1 MSIIKKNSQV
11 KKIKIL
17 TDEDTSLRRI
27 GNIIKEARLSN
38 NKSVN
43 DLASNLKISEQ
54 QLKAIEE
61 GRDDLLPEKVF
72 VKAMIKKISE
82 KLKIDIND
90 LMNEFNNKT
99 EQIKIEE
106 IVEDVQAKE
115 KLKNPFTLIF
125 AFNILI
131 SGLIGFLASSY
142 IYNFISNINNESDTK
157 NLIKVI
163 K

>member
-1 MSIIKKNSQV
+1 MSL
-11 KKIKIL
+11 KKI
-17 TDEDTSLRRI
+17 
-27 GNIIKEARLSN
+27 GNTIKEARLSKN
-38 NKSVN
+38 QSVN
-43 DLASNLKISEQ
+43 ELASNLKISEQ

-90 LMNEFNNKT
+90 LMNEFKHQK

-106 IVEDVQAKE
+106 IVEDVQK
-115 KLKNPFTLIF
+115 KVKIKNSFTIIF
-125 AFNILI
+125 VFNIFI
-131 SGLIGFLASSY
+131 SGLIGYLASSY
-142 IYNFISNINNESDTK
+142 IYNFFSTINNETDAK
-157 NLIKVI
+157 NLIKDL

>member
-1 MSIIKKNSQV
+1 MSL
-11 KKIKIL
+11 KKI
-17 TDEDTSLRRI
+17 
-27 GNIIKEARLSN
+27 GNFIKEARLSKN
-38 NKSVN
+38 QSVKE
-43 DLASNLKISEQ
+43 LASDLKISEQ

-90 LMNEFNNKT
+90 LMNEFNNKK
-99 EQIKIEE
+99 EQIQIEE
-106 IVEDVQAKE
+106 IVEDVQTKV
-115 KLKNPFTLIF
+115 KLKKSFTLIF
-125 AFNILI
+125 IFNIFI

-142 IYNFISNINNESDTK
+142 IYNFFSNVNNESDTK
-157 NLIKVI
+157 NLIKDI

>member
-1 MSIIKKNSQV
+1 MSL
-11 KKIKIL
+11 KKI
-17 TDEDTSLRRI
+17 
-27 GNIIKEARLSN
+27 GNFIKEARVSKN
-38 NKSVN
+38 QSVN
-43 DLASNLKISEQ
+43 ELASDLKISEQ

-90 LMNEFNNKT
+90 LMSEFNNQK
-99 EQIKIEE
+99 EKIKIEE
-106 IVEDVQAKE
+106 IVEDVQTKV
-115 KLKNPFTLIF
+115 KLKNSFTLIF
-125 AFNILI
+125 IFNIFI

-142 IYNFISNINNESDTK
+142 IYNFFSNVNNESDTK
-157 NLIKVI
+157 NLIKEI

>member
-1 MSIIKKNSQV
+1 ME
-11 KKIKIL
+11 KINIH
-17 TDEDTSLRRI
+17 TDEDTSLKKI
-27 GNIIKEARLSN
+27 GNIIKEARIRK

-43 DLASNLKISEQ
+43 ELASNLKISEK
-54 QLKAIEE
+54 QLEAIEE
-61 GRDDLLPEKVF
+61 GRDDLLPEKIF

-90 LMNEFNNKT
+90 LMNEFSNKK

-106 IVEDVQAKE
+106 IVEDVQTKAN
-115 KLKNPFTLIF
+115 LKNSFTLIF
-125 AFNILI
+125 VFNIFI

-142 IYNFISNINNESDTK
+142 IYNFFSNINNESDTK
-157 NLIKVI
+157 NLIKDI

>member
-1 MSIIKKNSQV
+1 ME
-11 KKIKIL
+11 KINIH
-17 TDEDTSLRRI
+17 TNEDTSLRKI
-27 GNIIKEARLSN
+27 GSIIKEARLSK

-43 DLASNLKISEQ
+43 DLATNLKISEQ

-90 LMNEFNNKT
+90 LMNEFNNQK
-99 EQIKIEE
+99 EKIKIEE
-106 IVEDVQAKE
+106 IVEDVQTKV
-115 KLKNPFTLIF
+115 KPKNSFTLIF
-125 AFNILI
+125 VFNIFI

-142 IYNFISNINNESDTK
+142 IYNFFSNVNNESDTK
-157 NLIKVI
+157 NLIKDI

>member
-1 MSIIKKNSQV
+1 MSL
-11 KKIKIL
+11 KKIGDL
-17 TDEDTSLRRI
+17 
-27 GNIIKEARLSN
+27 IKEARLSQN
-38 NKSVN
+38 QSVN
-43 DLASNLKISEQ
+43 ELASDLKISEQ
-54 QLKAIEE
+54 QLRAIEE

-90 LMNEFNNKT
+90 LMNEFNNQK

-106 IVEDVQAKE
+106 IVENVQTKV
-115 KLKNPFTLIF
+115 KLKNSLTLIF
-125 AFNILI
+125 VFNIFI

-142 IYNFISNINNESDTK
+142 IYNFFSNVNNESDTK
-157 NLIKVI
+157 NLINEI

>member
-1 MSIIKKNSQV
+1 MSL
-11 KKIKIL
+11 KKI
-17 TDEDTSLRRI
+17 
-27 GNIIKEARLSN
+27 GNFIKEARLSKN
-38 NKSVN
+38 QSVN
-43 DLASNLKISEQ
+43 ELASDLKISEQ

-90 LMNEFNNKT
+90 LMKEFNNQK
-99 EQIKIEE
+99 EKIKIEE
-106 IVEDVQAKE
+106 IVEDVQTKV
-115 KLKNPFTLIF
+115 KLKNSFTLTF
-125 AFNILI
+125 VFNIFI

-142 IYNFISNINNESDTK
+142 IYNILSNIINESETK
-157 NLIKVI
+157 TLIKDI

>member
-1 MSIIKKNSQV
+1 ME
-11 KKIKIL
+11 KINIH
-17 TDEDTSLRRI
+17 TNEDTSLRKI
-27 GNIIKEARLSN
+27 GSIIKEARLSK

-43 DLASNLKISEQ
+43 DLATNLKISQQ

-72 VKAMIKKISE
+72 VKAMIKRISE

-90 LMNEFNNKT
+90 LMNEFNNKK

-106 IVEDVQAKE
+106 IVEDVQTKV
-115 KLKNPFTLIF
+115 KLKNSFTLIF
-125 AFNILI
+125 IFNIFI

-142 IYNFISNINNESDTK
+142 IYNFFSNVNNESDTK
-157 NLIKVI
+157 NLIKEI

>member
-1 MSIIKKNSQV
+1 ME
-11 KKIKIL
+11 KINIH
-17 TDEDTSLRRI
+17 TNEDTSLRKI
-27 GNIIKEARLSN
+27 GSIIKEARLSK

-43 DLASNLKISEQ
+43 DLATNLKISEQ

-90 LMNEFNNKT
+90 LMNEFNNKK

-106 IVEDVQAKE
+106 IVEDVQTKV
-115 KLKNPFTLIF
+115 KLKNSFTLIF
-125 AFNILI
+125 IFNIFI

-142 IYNFISNINNESDTK
+142 IYNFFSNVNNESDTK
-157 NLIKVI
+157 DLIKEI

>member
-1 MSIIKKNSQV
+1 MSL
-11 KKIKIL
+11 KKI
-17 TDEDTSLRRI
+17 
-27 GNIIKEARLSN
+27 GNFIKEARISN
-38 NKSVN
+38 NQSVN
-43 DLASNLKISEQ
+43 ELASNLKISEQ

-72 VKAMIKKISE
+72 VRAMIRKISE

-90 LMNEFNNKT
+90 LMNEFNNQK

-106 IVEDVQAKE
+106 IVEDVPK
-115 KLKNPFTLIF
+115 KVKIKNTFSLIF
-125 AFNILI
+125 VINIFI

-142 IYNFISNINNESDTK
+142 IFNLFSNVNNESETK
-157 NLIKVI
+157 NLIKDI

>member
-1 MSIIKKNSQV
+1 MSL
-11 KKIKIL
+11 KKI
-17 TDEDTSLRRI
+17 
-27 GNIIKEARLSN
+27 GNFIKEARLSKN
-38 NKSVN
+38 QSVN
-43 DLASNLKISEQ
+43 ELASDLKISEQ

-90 LMNEFNNKT
+90 LMNEFNNQK
-99 EQIKIEE
+99 EKIKIEE
-106 IVEDVQAKE
+106 IVEDVQTKV
-115 KLKNPFTLIF
+115 KLKNSFTLIF
-125 AFNILI
+125 IFNIFI

-142 IYNFISNINNESDTK
+142 IYNFFSNVNNESDTK
-157 NLIKVI
+157 NLIKDI

>member
-1 MSIIKKNSQV
+1 MSL
-11 KKIKIL
+11 KKI
-17 TDEDTSLRRI
+17 
-27 GNIIKEARLSN
+27 GNTIREARLSKN
-38 NKSVN
+38 QSVN
-43 DLASNLKISEQ
+43 ELASNLKISEQ

-90 LMNEFNNKT
+90 LMKEFNHQN

-106 IVEDVQAKE
+106 TIEDVQKKE
-115 KLKNPFTLIF
+115 KIKNSFTLIF
-125 AFNILI
+125 VLNIFI

-142 IYNFISNINNESDTK
+142 IYNFFSNINNESDTK
-157 NLIKVI
+157 NLIKDI

>member
-1 MSIIKKNSQV
+1 ME
-11 KKIKIL
+11 KINIH
-17 TDEDTSLRRI
+17 TNEDTSLRKI
-27 GNIIKEARLSN
+27 GSIIKEARLSK

-43 DLASNLKISEQ
+43 DLATNLKISEQ

-90 LMNEFNNKT
+90 LMNEFNNKK

-106 IVEDVQAKE
+106 IVEDVQTKV
-115 KLKNPFTLIF
+115 KLKNSFTLIF
-125 AFNILI
+125 IFNIFI

-142 IYNFISNINNESDTK
+142 IYNFFSNVNNESDK
-157 NLIKVI
+157 KDLIKEI

>member
-1 MSIIKKNSQV
+1 MSL
-11 KKIKIL
+11 KKI
-17 TDEDTSLRRI
+17 
-27 GNIIKEARLSN
+27 GNFIKEARLGKN
-38 NKSVN
+38 QSVN
-43 DLASNLKISEQ
+43 ELASDLKISEQ

-90 LMNEFNNKT
+90 LMNEFNNKK

-106 IVEDVQAKE
+106 IVEDVQTKV
-115 KLKNPFTLIF
+115 KLKNSFTLIF
-125 AFNILI
+125 IFNIFI

-142 IYNFISNINNESDTK
+142 IYNLFSNINNGSDTK
-157 NLIKVI
+157 NLIKDI

>member
-1 MSIIKKNSQV
+1 ME
-11 KKIKIL
+11 KINIH
-17 TDEDTSLRRI
+17 TNEDTSLRKI
-27 GNIIKEARLSN
+27 GSIIKEARLSK

-43 DLASNLKISEQ
+43 DLATNLKISQQ

-82 KLKIDIND
+82 KLKIDINGP
-90 LMNEFNNKT
+90 MNEFNNQK
-99 EQIKIEE
+99 EKIKIEE
-106 IVEDVQAKE
+106 IVEDVQTKI
-115 KLKNPFTLIF
+115 KPKNSFTVIF
-125 AFNILI
+125 VFNIFI

-142 IYNFISNINNESDTK
+142 IFNFFSNISNESDTK
-157 NLIKVI
+157 NLIKDI

>member
-1 MSIIKKNSQV
+1 ME
-11 KKIKIL
+11 KINIH
-17 TDEDTSLRRI
+17 TNEDTSLRKI
-27 GNIIKEARLSN
+27 GSIIKEARLSK

-43 DLASNLKISEQ
+43 DLATNLKISEQ

-90 LMNEFNNKT
+90 LMNEFNNQK
-99 EQIKIEE
+99 EKIKIEE
-106 IVEDVQAKE
+106 IVEDVQTKVRP
-115 KLKNPFTLIF
+115 KNSFTLIF
-125 AFNILI
+125 IFNIFI

-142 IYNFISNINNESDTK
+142 IYNLFSNINNGSDTK
-157 NLIKVI
+157 NLIKDI

>member
-1 MSIIKKNSQV
+1 MEIINNQTDQDMSL
-11 KKIKIL
+11 KKI
-17 TDEDTSLRRI
+17 
-27 GNIIKEARLSN
+27 GNTIKEARLSKN
-38 NKSVN
+38 QTVN
-43 DLASNLKISEQ
+43 ELASNLKISEQ

-61 GRDDLLPEKVF
+61 GREDLLPEKIF

-90 LMNEFNNKT
+90 LMKEFNQKK
-99 EQIKIEE
+99 EPIKIEE
-106 IVEDVQAKE
+106 IVEDVQK
-115 KLKNPFTLIF
+115 KVKTKNSFTLIF
-125 AFNILI
+125 VFNIFI

-157 NLIKVI
+157 NLIKDI

>member
-1 MSIIKKNSQV
+1 MSLKK
-11 KKIKIL
+11 
-17 TDEDTSLRRI
+17 I
-27 GNIIKEARLSN
+27 GNIIKEARLTKN
-38 NKSVN
+38 QSVKE
-43 DLASNLKISEQ
+43 LSSNLKISEQ

-82 KLKIDIND
+82 RLKIDIND
-90 LMNEFNNKT
+90 LMNEFNYPE

-106 IVEDVQAKE
+106 IVEDVQKKVKIK

-125 AFNILI
+125 VLNIFI
-131 SGLIGFLASSY
+131 SGSIGFLASSY
-142 IYNFISNINNESDTK
+142 IYDFFSSISNESDTK
-157 NLIKVI
+157 KLIKDI

>member
-1 MSIIKKNSQV
+1 MSL
-11 KKIKIL
+11 KKI
-17 TDEDTSLRRI
+17 
-27 GNIIKEARLSN
+27 GNFIKEARLSKN
-38 NKSVN
+38 QSVN
-43 DLASNLKISEQ
+43 DLASDLKISEQ

-90 LMNEFNNKT
+90 LMNEFNNQK
-99 EQIKIEE
+99 EKIKIEE
-106 IVEDVQAKE
+106 IVEDVQTKV
-115 KLKNPFTLIF
+115 KPNNSFTLIF
-125 AFNILI
+125 VFNIFI

-142 IYNFISNINNESDTK
+142 IYNFFSNVNNESDTK
-157 NLIKVI
+157 NLIKDI

>member
-1 MSIIKKNSQV
+1 MSL
-11 KKIKIL
+11 KKI
-17 TDEDTSLRRI
+17 
-27 GNIIKEARLSN
+27 GNFIKEARLSKN
-38 NKSVN
+38 QSVN
-43 DLASNLKISEQ
+43 ELASDLKISEQ

-90 LMNEFNNKT
+90 QINEFNHQK
-99 EQIKIEE
+99 ERIKIEE
-106 IVEDVQAKE
+106 IVEDVQTKV
-115 KLKNPFTLIF
+115 KLKNSITLIF
-125 AFNILI
+125 VFNIFI

-142 IYNFISNINNESDTK
+142 IYNFFSNVNNESDTK
-157 NLIKVI
+157 NLIIDI